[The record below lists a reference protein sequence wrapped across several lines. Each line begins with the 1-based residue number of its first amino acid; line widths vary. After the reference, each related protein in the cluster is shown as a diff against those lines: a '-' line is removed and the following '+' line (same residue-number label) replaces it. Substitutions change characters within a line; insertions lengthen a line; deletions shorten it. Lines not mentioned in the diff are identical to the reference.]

1 MQLSRAARWATNLS
15 TGLGVTRLSRWL
27 MTMGVVLA
35 IGLGVGFWAGARW
48 ERGAQALSEATT
60 QRDVLAQKD
69 RDIKALIGAANNI
82 RQAGVNA
89 AQDYRTAALRL
100 EHIANEY
107 DQQDRA
113 RSRAFSLALD
123 DARAPLLRDRA
134 DLWACDIGQ
143 QLLDHW
149 NLAAAGPVARA
160 ADAAAADPP
169 GAAGP
174 VRSDAAGDRQP
185 GAGADRRARSGDGD
199 RARLRSTP

>member
-1 MQLSRAARWATNLS
+1 MQLSRAARWATTLS
-15 TGLGVTRLSRWL
+15 TGLGVTRLSRGL

-35 IGLGVGFWAGARW
+35 IGLGVGFWVGARW
-48 ERGAQALSEATT
+48 ERGAQALSEAST
-60 QRDVLAQKD
+60 QRGVLAQKD
-69 RDIKALIGAANNI
+69 RDIKALIGAANDI

-143 QLLDHW
+143 QLLNHW
-149 NLAAAGPVARA
+149 NRAAAGPVSTA
-160 ADAAAADPP
+160 ADAATADPP
-169 GAAGP
+169 GAAGT